1 MCGSYRTISLLNV
14 DLNILSKI
22 LAQRLQQ
29 VLPSIISTDQRGFML
44 GRHSFH
50 NMRRLLNIVSSPGL
64 NIPEVIIS
72 LDAEKAFD
80 RMEWDFLFYVLQK
93 ICFNLEFISW
103 IKLLYAN
110 PVASVHTNGLQCPS
124 FTLYRG
130 TRQGSPLSPLLFAIV
145 TIEPLAI
152 WLRQES
158 GFEGIT
164 RGGKVHKVSLYADDL
179 LLYMSNPV
187 YSLPVVLSIFD
198 RFGFYSGYKPNLHKS
213 ELLTLNSLAK
223 NIPPSFFCLNLLQT
237 DSNIWG
243 SISQLLSINS
253 SPKNS
258 LLSLRGVN
266 ETLIDGPVS
275 RYPCVT

>member
-14 DLNILSKI
+14 DLKILAKI

-50 NMRRLLNIVSSPGL
+50 NTRRLLNIVSSPDS

-93 ICFNLEFISW
+93 CCFNLEFISW

-124 FTLYRG
+124 FPLYRG
-130 TRQGSPLSPLLFAIV
+130 TRQVSPLSPLLFAIA
-145 TIEPLAI
+145 IEPLAI
-152 WLRQES
+152 WPPGQGLRASPEVV
-158 GFEGIT
+158 
-164 RGGKVHKVSLYADDL
+164 KSLKYHCMPTISFCTCL
-179 LLYMSNPV
+179 
-187 YSLPVVLSIFD
+187 IQ
-198 RFGFYSGYKPNLHKS
+198 
-213 ELLTLNSLAK
+213 LTL
-223 NIPPSFFCLNLLQT
+223 
-237 DSNIWG
+237 
-243 SISQLLSINS
+243 
-253 SPKNS
+253 SPWF
-258 LLSLRGVN
+258 
-266 ETLIDGPVS
+266 
-275 RYPCVT
+275 